1 MKGLAGVGALTRL
14 ILRRDLVRLLVWI
27 LAVVG
32 LMVSFAASSVDL
44 YPTPESL
51 QARAVIMDSPL
62 GVAFSGPRIGLDN
75 YTFGAM
81 LSNEYVGFVAVAL
94 ALMSVFLVVRN
105 TRVEEQTGRAELVRA
120 AVVGRNAAATATLL
134 VVVGAQL
141 VIGVLIALLL
151 PGTGLDLTVEGSWL
165 FAAAVVSVGVVF
177 AAVALVAA
185 QVTSHSR
192 TAVGVGAAAVGAAYL
207 IRAIGDVG
215 DSALSMLSPIG
226 WAQVTKP
233 FVADAWWPLLIS
245 VGFFVVTTWVAF
257 ALSAR
262 RDLGEGLVAARPG
275 PADAEPALGRPL
287 GLAFR
292 LQKGLLI
299 GWGVGLFV
307 LAASYGG
314 FVADVERFASENPF
328 IEEALSAIG
337 GGTLGENWAS
347 FLALFMVALVSS
359 FAVQA
364 ILRLR
369 SEEVGQRAEP
379 VLAPPVDRWRWMG
392 SPLRVAAAG
401 TLGALGQAAREAT
414 PALLE
419 ASTAPE
425 PRVRAS
431 ATLALAKVGREVEET
446 VPALIRALEDAE
458 PAVRFAAAQALGGM
472 GLTAS
477 EAVPGLVRTLR
488 DPNPSVQ
495 QEAIRALG
503 NVGPAARA
511 ATADL
516 RKLAEN
522 DQLRSLRPTVA
533 QALAKIEGR

>member
-14 ILRRDLVRLLVWI
+14 ILRRDRVRLLVWI

-379 VLAPPVDRWRWMG
+379 VLATPLDRWRWMG
-392 SPLRVAAAG
+392 SHLLVAAVGSIVLAAVVG
-401 TLGALGQAAREAT
+401 LG
-414 PALLE
+414 
-419 ASTAPE
+419 
-425 PRVRAS
+425 
-431 ATLALAKVGREVEET
+431 
-446 VPALIRALEDAE
+446 
-458 PAVRFAAAQALGGM
+458 F
-472 GLTAS
+472 GLTAAATTGEWS
-477 EAVPGLVRTLR
+477 WVPRSIGAAFSHLPALAVVAGVAVALFGLLPRLTSLAWVMIAVVWIGLVGVIVGLPEWVSNLSPFGYGALVPAVDIEPVPLLVLSAIAVVLMTVGFLGFRRR
-488 DPNPSVQ
+488 D
-495 QEAIRALG
+495 
-503 NVGPAARA
+503 VG
-511 ATADL
+511 
-516 RKLAEN
+516 
-522 DQLRSLRPTVA
+522 V
-533 QALAKIEGR
+533 G